1 MFRRTLLLFAGFVAL
16 VLAIT
21 IGYAA
26 LGLGSPRKE
35 IADAD
40 AAIAQGHLAEGIKS
54 LDVAERTLTPS
65 ERAELLPAI
74 LERRFAAHRDLDNVT
89 MARRDLDALLALE
102 PDAHRAL
109 HIDQAA
115 LLLAA
120 GEPQAALDVIQAHIR
135 RDPGVR
141 PGRAA
146 EVAGQATQALYQKG
160 MVELVASIGD
170 LLAGDT
176 KREALDELRGT
187 LYRPADDPRGRA
199 ARDRFESLARRY
211 APSAPALDR
220 WRRQID
226 DIRAGILRA
235 NEFYAQSLEHDD
247 GVPAAAFRGLAY
259 ALQQAGREDDGTAL
273 SEIYL
278 RRFDLAQ
285 SVEAALAMAESHL
298 AAGRW
303 LLAADVA
310 RRALPPG
317 TALARAEEGLLSPAC
332 KQLLVV
338 AARALGELHDRP
350 RLQALSND
358 VIAVQQGTKVSML
371 PEFFLVRAYYL
382 LEDGQTEHVLLAL
395 ADYRRHRTVRTMQ
408 PRVGATDY
416 YELAA
421 EFELRVLEGLGGKMS
436 EIDAVLADWLELRPD
451 SPTLHRRRGRHHLAT
466 DRADLAVADA
476 QRLLTLDPHDEDA
489 LALLV
494 AATAAEAERA
504 GSGPTFQLQRCLARG
519 NDDPRELRH
528 PALYLALGQL
538 ALEKGHVGV
547 ALRCGDLAART
558 YSWARWPRR
567 LQIDAAIAIKDPER
581 ALRAA
586 QTFRELHPSDPEAL
600 AAYRRASS
608 ALGRVE
614 PELMFEAALHGQ
626 PDEELALALLTSA
639 VRHPSYG
646 QPTVLAERLA
656 KRFPRSPRILLHAGE
671 ALAAHGQPVAG
682 RGLMQRVIDE
692 FPEELEVI
700 RAAATQILVADANAE
715 APPPTLEASV
725 RQFARLVAG
734 DSDTALEIADHLEDI
749 GRPELAMQ
757 LLQPLLDSES
767 GTARNGRFFHLAGR
781 LALESGAELR
791 AEEFLTQAL
800 GFEDGA
806 QAGPALALLWLRQ
819 GRLADAASAAWLRE
833 PKDESSACLLLALGR
848 LEPAR
853 RWAQARRARAP
864 LDVVAS
870 LVLALASGDDA
881 APPPGPLAA
890 LLPTHRDAVAEL
902 LPLLT
907 MPGFQVLAER
917 AAKRLRELDP
927 KNPATGFLHAR
938 ALARTGRRAEA
949 ITTLV
954 QVIQQDGGFLPAY
967 DEVLE
972 LSEGGLRG
980 DISAVG
986 SSMSKVVQAA
996 PAFASPRIMTSVGH
1010 ALATQIG
1017 AMTRQP
1023 DAAYEMLAKLWIQFP
1038 EESRV
1043 DLSHVVALNARGKS
1057 EDALLLLEAIEAR
1070 LRPADRPL
1078 FLDLYFAVGQRLVTA
1093 GDAKQSDR
1101 LDAYARRVLEKE
1113 GAFGPVV
1120 HHLIDRAQAEHGPI
1134 EPDPQGRQAVQARA
1148 LLNQHLTFVAGGHDR
1163 NVPAVLRS
1171 LGRLE
1176 QLDGT
1181 AAVLQRTDELLR
1193 ADPTLLPVW
1202 RYRAQ
1207 LLDRRGETEAA
1218 MASVRWIVDYVPDQ
1232 DALLELARVAGSSG
1246 RLTAADLGLI
1256 DCELDPNVKARPH
1269 AQFPLA
1275 LLALRQGDLTAADA
1289 LLRTCPARSD
1299 GAHLFFLAI
1308 ANVQRADGLAHA
1320 EKAFR
1325 DLHAQYADSP
1335 YALYAGHLAAQLT
1348 VLIAKERP
1356 SVPR

>member
-21 IGYAA
+21 IGYAM
-26 LGLGSPRKE
+26 LGLSGPRTR
-35 IADAD
+35 IAEAD
-40 AAIAQGHLAEGIKS
+40 AAVAEGRLAEGIRS
-54 LDVAERTLTPS
+54 LDLAERTLTPG
-65 ERAELLPAI
+65 ERAELMPAI

-89 MARRDLDALLALE
+89 MARRDLDELLTLE
-102 PDAHRAL
+102 PDGHRTL
-109 HIDQAA
+109 HVDQAA

-120 GEPQAALDVIQAHIR
+120 GEPQAALDVIEAHLR

-146 EVAGQATQALYQKG
+146 EVAGQATQAIYQKA
-160 MVELVASIGD
+160 MVELVASVGD

-176 KREALDELRGT
+176 RRAALDELRGT
-187 LYRPADDPRGRA
+187 LYRRPDDPRGRA

-235 NEFYAQSLEHDD
+235 NEFYAQSLEQDD
-247 GVPAAAFRGLAY
+247 AVPAAAFRGLAY
-259 ALQQAGREDDGTAL
+259 AMEQAGREDDLTAL

-278 RRFDLAQ
+278 RRFELTQ
-285 SVEAALAMAESHL
+285 SVDAALAMAERHL

-317 TALARAEEGLLSPAC
+317 TALARAKEGLLSPAC
-332 KQLLVV
+332 KHLMVV
-338 AARALGELHDRP
+338 AARALAELHDRP

-358 VIAVQQGTKVSML
+358 VVAVHESGAVQML
-371 PEFFLVRAYYL
+371 PEYYLVRAYFL
-382 LEDGQTEHVLLAL
+382 MEAQQTEHVLRAL
-395 ADYRRHRTVRTMQ
+395 GDYRRHRTVRATQ
-408 PRVGATDY
+408 PRPRATDY

-421 EFELRVLEGLGGKMS
+421 EFELRVLNELGGKGS
-436 EIDAVLADWLELRPD
+436 EIDALLADWLQLRPD
-451 SPTLHRRRGRHHLAT
+451 SPNVHRRLGEHHLAT
-466 DRADLAVADA
+466 GRADFAAADA
-476 QRLLTLDPHDEDA
+476 QRLLTIDPHDEDA

-494 AATAAEAERA
+494 AATAADAERA

-519 NDDPRELRH
+519 SNDPRELRH

-538 ALEKGHVGV
+538 ALEKGHARV
-547 ALRCGDLAART
+547 ALRCGDLAARA

-567 LQIDAAIAIKDPER
+567 LQIDAAIAAKDPER

-600 AAYRRASS
+600 AAYRRAAS
-608 ALGRVE
+608 ALGNVE
-614 PELMFEAALHGQ
+614 PELLFDAALHGQ
-626 PDEELALALLTSA
+626 PDEELALALLNSA
-639 VRHPSYG
+639 IQHPSYA
-646 QPTVLAERLA
+646 QPAVLAAGLA
-656 KRFPRSPRILLHAGE
+656 KRFPMSAPMLLHAGE
-671 ALAAHGQPVAG
+671 ALAAHGQPVVG
-682 RGLMQRVIDE
+682 RRLLQRVIDE
-692 FPEELEVI
+692 FPKELEVR
-700 RAAATQILVADANAE
+700 RAAATHILLADAREETPA
-715 APPPTLEASV
+715 PTLEASV
-725 RQFARLVAG
+725 RQFATIVAG
-734 DSDTALEIADHLEDI
+734 DADTAVGIAEHLEEI

-757 LLQPLLDSES
+757 LLQPLLDAEA
-767 GTARNGRFFHLAGR
+767 GIARNGRFFHLAGR
-781 LALESGAELR
+781 LALESGAEFR
-791 AEEFLTQAL
+791 AEEFFTQAL
-800 GFEDGA
+800 GFDDA
-806 QAGPALALLWLRQ
+806 PQAGQALALLWLRQ
-819 GRLADAASAAWLRE
+819 GRLADAASAVWLQE
-833 PKDESSACLLLALGR
+833 PKDESAACLLLALGR

-853 RWAQARRARAP
+853 RWAHARRQRAP

-870 LVLALASGDDA
+870 LVFALASGDAATA
-881 APPPGPLAA
+881 APGALASLVPA
-890 LLPTHRDAVAEL
+890 HRDAVAEL

-917 AAKRLRELDP
+917 VARRLHELEPKSPAA
-927 KNPATGFLHAR
+927 GFLHAR
-938 ALARTGRRAEA
+938 TLARCGRRAEA
-949 ITTLV
+949 ITALV
-954 QVIQQDGGFLPAY
+954 QVIQLDGGFLPAY

-972 LSEGGLRG
+972 LSDGGLRG

-986 SSMSKVVQAA
+986 GPMSKVVQAA
-996 PAFASPRIMTSVGH
+996 PAFASPRVMTAVGH

-1057 EDALLLLEAIEAR
+1057 EDALLLLEAIESR

-1078 FLDLYFAVGQRLVTA
+1078 FLDLYFAVGQRLVLA
-1093 GDAKQSDR
+1093 GDAKQSIR
-1101 LDAYARRVLEKE
+1101 LDAYARRVLAKE
-1113 GAFGPVV
+1113 GAYGPVI
-1120 HHLIDRAQAEHGPI
+1120 HHLIDRAEDAHGPI
-1134 EPDPQGRQAVQARA
+1134 DRDPQGKDAAQART
-1148 LLNQHLTFVAGGHDR
+1148 LLVQHLAFVAGGHDR
-1163 NVPAVLRS
+1163 NLPTVLRS

-1181 AAVLQRTDELLR
+1181 AAALQRTDELLR

-1218 MASVRWIVDYVPDQ
+1218 LASVRWIADYVPDQ
-1232 DALLELARVAGSSG
+1232 DALLELARIAGTSG
-1246 RLTAADLGLI
+1246 RLTPADLALLRREI
-1256 DCELDPNVKARPH
+1256 DAKVRTLPH
-1269 AQFPLA
+1269 ARFPLA
-1275 LLALRQGDLTAADA
+1275 LLALREGNLAVADA
-1289 LLRTCPARSD
+1289 VLRTCPARAD
-1299 GAHLFFLAI
+1299 GGHLYFLAI
-1308 ANVQRADGLAHA
+1308 TNVQRADGLAVA
-1320 EKAFR
+1320 ELAFR
-1325 DLHAQYADSP
+1325 ELQAQYADSP
-1335 YALYAGHLAAQLT
+1335 YALYATHLAAQLAI
-1348 VLIAKERP
+1348 LIAQER
-1356 SVPR
+1356 SSAPR